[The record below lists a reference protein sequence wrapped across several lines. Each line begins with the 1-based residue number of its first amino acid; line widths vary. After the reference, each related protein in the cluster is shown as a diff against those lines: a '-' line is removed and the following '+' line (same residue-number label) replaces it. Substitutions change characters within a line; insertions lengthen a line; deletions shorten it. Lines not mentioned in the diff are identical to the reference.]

1 MENLHDDVN
10 LMLTCEGLI
19 HFLSKSLYFS
29 PVSLRVFP
37 VVGGW
42 VAEEEYRLVPDKPKN
57 FVV

>member
-10 LMLTCEGLI
+10 LRRVNTI
-19 HFLSKSLYFS
+19 LSKSLYFS